1 MDPALTRTKA
11 HVLFGEIYNKPRSP
25 EWQARI
31 DEAIKGIS
39 DIYVRIHKMQEVDE
53 EYERTNRRATAQ
65 DREAPGQS
73 PRPPVAAGSGPKR
86 SDRSAATDLVDRLRR
101 LITSLFG
108 RSDLAQWGESTGTI
122 SSGLLGMNL
131 RLTSQVESAFTG
143 LSNAQVV
150 ELTKAFRLFIQKGW
164 ESLPPQKYNAVV
176 TAHQFLEEYLKAEV
190 LFRKEETPSA
200 MITQTTKLQV
210 FYAQTLQYPDLGTI
224 LREDLVAWVEEQKD
238 PSLSGGDLDSALN
251 AFLGFEARRPK
262 LTDCIL
268 AFYVVERRRL
278 VGWSELCV
286 ELKLHAPVVDR
297 YRAPEKTMTIIQQRV
312 DKLKSDLEMR
322 RRSVASIELVRSKYF
337 ALDDKGR
344 ADVDFVQGIARD
356 VLMRNQMEG
365 RVSADFI
372 KSTML
377 EPHRLMSVLLKDI
390 DMNFFPILCGSVHA
404 VGSSGPA
411 EIIIFRPGVLKSEV
425 DLLSEA
431 QQELAE
437 FLKRYKNSPFTFGMY
452 LAASKGEAK
461 DPVSQGFSA
470 LATRGNTL
478 FSMLASKLQAV
489 CRAHDEACE
498 KEEAGTL
505 KEALVRTKSIPIEAT
520 GGELR
525 FLPWAEFRITGTS
538 RFNDLTVNEVVEE
551 MVHCLYN
558 YLYIF
563 RDPGLLNT
571 LGSIPR
577 LKSEIGM
584 LEKKL
589 LQYGSAI

>member
-11 HVLFGEIYNKPRSP
+11 HVLFGEIYNKSRTP

-31 DEAIKGIS
+31 DEAIKDIS

-53 EYERTNRRATAQ
+53 EYERTNRQASTA
-65 DREAPGQS
+65 DREGSSKA
-73 PRPPVAAGSGPKR
+73 PRPPHPPGTPTRRVEKR
-86 SDRSAATDLVDRLRR
+86 LSTDILDRLRR
-101 LITSLFG
+101 LLTSLFG
-108 RSDLAQWGESTGTI
+108 RSDLTQWGETTGTVA
-122 SSGLLGMNL
+122 SGLLGMNL
-131 RLTSQVESAFTG
+131 RLTGQVQSAFSA
-143 LSNAQVV
+143 LSNAQVM

-164 ESLPPQKYNAVV
+164 ETYPPPKYNAVV
-176 TAHQFLEEYLKAEV
+176 TAYQFLEEYLKV
-190 LFRKEETPSA
+190 DTLFRKAETPA
-200 MITQTTKLQV
+200 GMITNTTKLQV
-210 FYAQTLQYPDLGTI
+210 LYAQMLQFPDLAVA
-224 LREDLVAWVEEQKD
+224 LREDLITWVESQKD
-238 PSLSGGDLDSALN
+238 ASLGGADLASAVS
-251 AFLGFEARRPK
+251 AFLGFESRRPR

-268 AFYVVERRRL
+268 AFYIVERHRL
-278 VGWSELCV
+278 VAWNELCT
-286 ELKLHAPVVDR
+286 ELKLHPPVVDH
-297 YRAPEKTMTIIQQRV
+297 YRAPEKTMVIIQQRV
-312 DKLKSDLEMR
+312 DKFKNDLDMR
-322 RRSVASIELVRSKYF
+322 KHSVESIEFVRAKYF
-337 ALDDKGR
+337 RLDDKGR
-344 ADVDFVQGIARD
+344 ADVDFVQDIARD

-372 KSTML
+372 KATML

-390 DMNFFPILCGSVHA
+390 DMNFFPVLCGSVHA

-411 EIIIFRPGVLKSEV
+411 EIIIFRPGVLKSEM

-437 FLKRYKNSPFTFGMY
+437 FLKRYKNSPFTFAMY

-461 DPVSQGFSA
+461 DPVSQGFRA

-478 FSMLASKLQAV
+478 FSLLASKLQAV

-498 KEEAGTL
+498 KERAGTL
-505 KEALVRTKSIPIEAT
+505 KDALVRTKSIPIEAT

-525 FLPWAEFRITGTS
+525 FLPWAELRITGTS

-571 LGSIPR
+571 LGSVPR
-577 LKSEIGM
+577 LKSEIAM